1 MKKFTK
7 KQVRLCLPFGV
18 AVCFLIAGFRGQDM
32 LEILVGLI
40 WIATGCLQMRREL
53 PSRYE

>member
-53 PSRYE
+53 PSRSE